1 MKNASNNT
9 GGYKIRLEA
18 LAAGY
23 DGKAIVKNVGLN
35 ILPGEIVALIGPN
48 GAGKSTILKTM
59 IRQLPA
65 VSGRIFLDG
74 EDISRIPS
82 AEMAKKTA
90 VVLTDRI
97 RAESMTCR
105 DVASAGRYPYTGRLG
120 ILSAEDEKK
129 VDEALRLVEAEDI
142 QDHLFTKV
150 SDGQRQRILLAR
162 ALCQE
167 PEIIVL
173 DEPTSF
179 LDIRYKLHLLGILRK
194 LSRERNITVIMSL
207 HEIDLAEKTADHIL
221 CIDANH
227 ETTYGTPEE
236 IFREERIREL
246 FHVERGHF
254 DPVYGS
260 VEMEAPSGEP
270 RVFVLSNGGRGIPV
284 YRKLQK
290 DGIPFAAG
298 ILTPN
303 DMDYPVARTL
313 AAEVITGKA
322 FCPLSDEAVEKAIA
336 VAAGCERI
344 IDAGTEVGPVNEK
357 IRRLLE
363 MAVPAEKYFAE
374 RPIPSP
380 IPGTLPER

>member
-9 GGYKIRLEA
+9 DGCKIRLEA
-18 LAAGY
+18 LSAGY
-23 DGKAIVKNVGLN
+23 DGKPLVKDVSLN
-35 ILPGEIVALIGPN
+35 IHVGEIVALIGPN
-48 GAGKSTILKTM
+48 GAGKSTILKTV

-65 VSGRIFLDG
+65 VSGRILLDG
-74 EDISRIPS
+74 EDVSRIPS
-82 AEMAKKTA
+82 AGMAKKTA

-97 RAESMTCR
+97 PAESMTCR

-120 ILSAEDEKK
+120 ILSAEDERK

-142 QDHLFTKV
+142 QDRLFAKV

-194 LSRERNITVIMSL
+194 LSRERRITVIMSL

-221 CIDANH
+221 CIDADH
-227 ETTYGTPEE
+227 ETAYGTPEE
-236 IFREERIREL
+236 IFREEKIREL

-260 VEMEAPSGEP
+260 VEMEKTSGEP
-270 RVFVLSNGGRGIPV
+270 RVFVISNGGRGIPV
-284 YRKLQK
+284 YRKLQR

-303 DMDYPVARTL
+303 DMDYPVAKHL
-313 AAEVITGKA
+313 AAEVITEKA
-322 FCPLSDEAVEKAIA
+322 FSPLTDDTVEKAMVIA
-336 VAAGCERI
+336 SKCQRI

-357 IRRLLE
+357 IRRFLE
-363 MAVPAEKYFAE
+363 MAEPAEKYFAE

-380 IPGTLPER
+380 IPGTLPEC

>member
-270 RVFVLSNGGRGIPV
+270 RVFVISNGGRGIPV

-313 AAEVITGKA
+313 AAEVIIGKA
-322 FCPLSDEAVEKAIA
+322 FCPMSDETVEKAIA

-363 MAVPAEKYFAE
+363 MAVPAEKYLAE
-374 RPIPSP
+374 KEA
-380 IPGTLPER
+380 L

>member
-270 RVFVLSNGGRGIPV
+270 RVFVISNGGRGIPV

>member
-74 EDISRIPS
+74 EDISRISS

-90 VVLTDRI
+90 VVLTDHI

-142 QDHLFTKV
+142 QDHLFAKV

-270 RVFVLSNGGRGIPV
+270 RVFVISNGGRGIPV

-363 MAVPAEKYFAE
+363 MAVPAGKYLAEKE
-374 RPIPSP
+374 V
-380 IPGTLPER
+380 L

>member
-1 MKNASNNT
+1 MNNASNNT
-9 GGYKIRLEA
+9 DGCKIRLEA
-18 LAAGY
+18 LSAGY
-23 DGKAIVKNVGLN
+23 DGKPLVKDVSLN
-35 ILPGEIVALIGPN
+35 IRAGEIVALIGPN
-48 GAGKSTILKTM
+48 GAGKSTILKTV

-65 VSGRIFLDG
+65 VSGRILLDG
-74 EDISRIPS
+74 EDVSRIPS
-82 AEMAKKTA
+82 AGMAKKTA

-97 RAESMTCR
+97 QAESMTCR

-120 ILSAEDEKK
+120 ILSAEDERK

-142 QDHLFTKV
+142 QDRLFAKV

-194 LSRERNITVIMSL
+194 LSRERRITVIMSL

-221 CIDANH
+221 CIDADH
-227 ETTYGTPEE
+227 ETAYGTPEE
-236 IFREERIREL
+236 IFREEKIREL

-260 VEMEAPSGEP
+260 VEMEKPSGEP
-270 RVFVLSNGGRGIPV
+270 RVFVISNGGRGIPV
-284 YRKLQK
+284 YRKLQR

-303 DMDYPVARTL
+303 DMDYPVAKHL
-313 AAEVITGKA
+313 AAEVITEKA
-322 FCPLSDEAVEKAIA
+322 FSPLTEDKVEKALVIA
-336 VAAGCERI
+336 SKCRRI

-363 MAVPAEKYFAE
+363 MAEPAEKYFAE
-374 RPIPSP
+374 SPIPSL
-380 IPGTLPER
+380 IPGTFPEC

>member
-270 RVFVLSNGGRGIPV
+270 RVFVISNGGRGIPV

-313 AAEVITGKA
+313 AAEVIIGKA
-322 FCPLSDEAVEKAIA
+322 FCPMSDEAVEKAIA

-363 MAVPAEKYFAE
+363 MAVPAEKYLAE
-374 RPIPSP
+374 KEA
-380 IPGTLPER
+380 L

>member
-35 ILPGEIVALIGPN
+35 ILSGEIVALIGPN

-227 ETTYGTPEE
+227 ETTYGTPGE

-270 RVFVLSNGGRGIPV
+270 RVFVISNGGRGIPV

-363 MAVPAEKYFAE
+363 LAEPAEKYFAE

-380 IPGTLPER
+380 ISGTLPER